1 MSSSSA
7 KVRDSFESL
16 CVDDLGSTG
25 ESLVPHSPFQTGRR
39 FFEYFRPWR
48 ISRRGGRIIATI
60 SLSHRIRSL
69 DSIDKRIELFDRQVG
84 DVLVVVIERMT
95 RGLVTRIAVRA
106 SSWRLSSLVT
116 IWSSVRPIFTVMDLA
131 GRFMCLLG
139 LVELCLA

>member
-60 SLSHRIRSL
+60 SLPPRIRSL
-69 DSIDKRIELFDRQVG
+69 DSIDKRIELFDRQVR
-84 DVLVVVIERMT
+84 DVLVVVIERV
-95 RGLVTRIAVRA
+95 RRLVTRIAVRA
-106 SSWRLSSLVT
+106 SSWRLSSLVK
-116 IWSSVRPIFTVMDLA
+116 IRSSVRSIFTVMDLA
-131 GRFMCLLG
+131 GRFMYLLG